1 MMIMT
6 PGNKH
11 AEKYYEALR
20 NREQKNMITTISK
33 HSGVGVKSVSKVI
46 DHLLFNYTRFDPS
59 YDITQSLQRLLEGKD
74 IRPEDIIML
83 HHERLE
89 YELMNRYGHD
99 YNTAHKLANKKY
111 NYERMVT

>member
-1 MMIMT
+1 
-6 PGNKH
+6 
-11 AEKYYEALR
+11 
-20 NREQKNMITTISK
+20 MITTISK
-33 HSGVGVKSVSKVI
+33 HSGMGVKSVSKVI
-46 DHLLFNYTRFDPS
+46 DHLLFNYYTLNKGYTRFDPS

-74 IRPEDIIML
+74 VRPEDIIML

-99 YNTAHKLANKKY
+99 YNTAHKLANKEY